1 MPKVLPEY
9 LETRRKEILDAA
21 AACFARRGFHL
32 TTMQD
37 ICEESNL
44 SPGAVYRYFR
54 SKEEIIEAM
63 CARGQTEDAELIR
76 STMAG
81 GGTMDAL
88 DQLARLFLLN
98 LENSEQCIL
107 SIELASEARRNPVVM
122 ESIRRSREGIRTPVS
137 EFVRLAQQRGD
148 FDASLDPE
156 AVANVMSALYLGLL
170 VQLQAEPEL
179 DTEAYTRVVHA
190 LFGGHFWR
198 GSTRDQA
205 AAMPPAMRH

>member
-21 AACFARRGFHL
+21 AACFTRRGFHQ

-76 STMAG
+76 EPITR

-88 DQLARLFLLN
+88 DEMAKIFLLN
-98 LENSEQCIL
+98 LQDREQCVL
-107 SIELASEARRNPVVM
+107 QVELISEARRNPVIMDSV
-122 ESIRRSREGIRTPVS
+122 IRSRDAIREPLT
-137 EFVRLAQQRGD
+137 ELVRLAQAR
-148 FDASLDPE
+148 
-156 AVANVMSALYLGLL
+156 
-170 VQLQAEPEL
+170 
-179 DTEAYTRVVHA
+179 
-190 LFGGHFWR
+190 
-198 GSTRDQA
+198 
-205 AAMPPAMRH
+205 